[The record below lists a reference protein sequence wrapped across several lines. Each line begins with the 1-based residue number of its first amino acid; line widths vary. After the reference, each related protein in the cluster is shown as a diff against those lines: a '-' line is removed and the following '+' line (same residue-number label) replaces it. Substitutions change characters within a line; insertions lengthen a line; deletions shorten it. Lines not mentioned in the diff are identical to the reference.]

1 MGRKRIYTFKSTD
14 SSPLYMKNMVLE
26 NGINKKRRGWR
37 VLGAFSGED
46 YLPRKINGIH
56 RCEGEG
62 GLIVHAG
69 EELYKCDTL
78 LNERKKLFCGNAS
91 LFKDG
96 RSQGCMCGDTLY
108 FGGLGRLLGY
118 KSGELFSVYEHSG
131 AYVPTTSTSICELH
145 VGQGPKLHQEPNVLT
160 RKRKNTLRAVKS
172 ERSTHRF
179 LLDGVVDYNSPFRLK
194 VSFRVKTSADVED
207 ELTSPYIGTDAN
219 GEEVNTIVTIEDA
232 SPRIGT
238 GIMQSHVKAYDANG
252 REITVN
258 GAEFR
263 WRVLG
268 GRELVLYFHGISPSL
283 YEDNIEVEYSVAT
296 PLEGTLDSAEIVASS
311 ATSQG
316 ENVLLLSCGDNKIYY
331 SSPENGELYFKSS
344 NVITIGNSEAVSAI
358 TPMAGGAILIYKR
371 NSCYWLKPQEQG
383 YEVILVSH
391 SHGAQNPFVARAL
404 EGDGIAFSGYGV
416 KGIMQE
422 GSGDNQR
429 AQLYERGGG
438 LWSAFDTL
446 DTAARQS
453 SFAVVHKG
461 VYYLFIDGRAFVA
474 DPQSAKGSAF
484 EYEWRIF
491 DPCPASCAFSLG
503 DTLYMGRENG
513 EIAVF
518 GIDYKDRE
526 RKTLTAKDMD
536 FVLSDGEELTVTVN
550 DNLSV
555 KAGDKISLDTHFAY
569 ATSCTFGTNGGVLHI
584 PKESLFDG
592 NDTVQ
597 IYVGTEVVLTDVDG
611 ELVYQGKIIDV
622 DPSECTVTVDLSG
635 ILVGTELFLYVK
647 RTEREKYELVPS
659 DSGYKLYSRGHFLRL
674 YSLEIEQMYI
684 EKERE
689 IECVFCT
696 PITDLDCTGKKTLY
710 QIALTLSEDTDCVAE
725 IGYDTRRNSFS
736 RAVKVGGHFDLDRL
750 DYNRFTF
757 NPKMK
762 GILVIKCLER
772 DFDHIRVKITSSK
785 GEGLG
790 IEGVSVIYT
799 ER

>member
-145 VGQGPKLHQEPNVLT
+145 VGQSPKGHEEPNLLT

-207 ELTSPYIGTDAN
+207 ELTSPYIGTDTN
-219 GEEVNTIVTIEDA
+219 GEEVNTIVTIEDS

-283 YEDNIEVEYSVAT
+283 HEDNVEV
-296 PLEGTLDSAEIVASS
+296 
-311 ATSQG
+311 
-316 ENVLLLSCGDNKIYY
+316 
-331 SSPENGELYFKSS
+331 
-344 NVITIGNSEAVSAI
+344 
-358 TPMAGGAILIYKR
+358 
-371 NSCYWLKPQEQG
+371 
-383 YEVILVSH
+383 
-391 SHGAQNPFVARAL
+391 
-404 EGDGIAFSGYGV
+404 
-416 KGIMQE
+416 
-422 GSGDNQR
+422 
-429 AQLYERGGG
+429 
-438 LWSAFDTL
+438 
-446 DTAARQS
+446 
-453 SFAVVHKG
+453 
-461 VYYLFIDGRAFVA
+461 
-474 DPQSAKGSAF
+474 
-484 EYEWRIF
+484 
-491 DPCPASCAFSLG
+491 
-503 DTLYMGRENG
+503 
-513 EIAVF
+513 
-518 GIDYKDRE
+518 
-526 RKTLTAKDMD
+526 
-536 FVLSDGEELTVTVN
+536 
-550 DNLSV
+550 
-555 KAGDKISLDTHFAY
+555 
-569 ATSCTFGTNGGVLHI
+569 
-584 PKESLFDG
+584 
-592 NDTVQ
+592 
-597 IYVGTEVVLTDVDG
+597 
-611 ELVYQGKIIDV
+611 
-622 DPSECTVTVDLSG
+622 
-635 ILVGTELFLYVK
+635 
-647 RTEREKYELVPS
+647 
-659 DSGYKLYSRGHFLRL
+659 
-674 YSLEIEQMYI
+674 
-684 EKERE
+684 
-689 IECVFCT
+689 
-696 PITDLDCTGKKTLY
+696 
-710 QIALTLSEDTDCVAE
+710 
-725 IGYDTRRNSFS
+725 
-736 RAVKVGGHFDLDRL
+736 
-750 DYNRFTF
+750 
-757 NPKMK
+757 
-762 GILVIKCLER
+762 
-772 DFDHIRVKITSSK
+772 
-785 GEGLG
+785 
-790 IEGVSVIYT
+790 
-799 ER
+799 